1 MQVRSG
7 VAYTLL
13 FLEKIMNFPY
23 GSKIEFDGAELT
35 FTKIENTKSGGVVC
49 IFSDKKGKIT
59 KLTQKQVEEI
69 TCQ

>member
-1 MQVRSG
+1 
-7 VAYTLL
+7 
-13 FLEKIMNFPY
+13 MNFPY
-23 GSKIEFDGAELT
+23 GSKIEFDGAELI

>member
-23 GSKIEFDGAELT
+23 GSKIEFDGTELT

-69 TCQ
+69 TCH